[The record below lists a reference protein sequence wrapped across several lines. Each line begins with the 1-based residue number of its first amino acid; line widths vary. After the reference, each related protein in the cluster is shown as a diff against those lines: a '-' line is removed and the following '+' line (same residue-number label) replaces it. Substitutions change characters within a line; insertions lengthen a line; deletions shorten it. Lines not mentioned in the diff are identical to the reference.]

1 DVAGN
6 VVGGVGGWT
15 GLVDFGRRSVELTPG
30 MDAGE
35 GALSRRWDGLVKLG
49 WRTPLEGL
57 RLETSGLLLD
67 ERQRWRSG
75 QLYHFADN
83 RQWSGRLGAVWER
96 GRHRLSP
103 TFYATAFD
111 HLSRQAT
118 SDVPVD
124 GTGERETQRLVEGE
138 VVYAL
143 TLGDVAF
150 DAGLEA
156 RRESVWSDRV
166 AGGRRETTL
175 LEAYVQTPLTL
186 GALQLVPG
194 VRYSR

>member
-1 DVAGN
+1 
-6 VVGGVGGWT
+6 
-15 GLVDFGRRSVELTPG
+15 
-30 MDAGE
+30 
-35 GALSRRWDGLVKLG
+35 
-49 WRTPLEGL
+49 
-57 RLETSGLLLD
+57 
-67 ERQRWRSG
+67 
-75 QLYHFADN
+75 FADN

-111 HLSRQAT
+111 HPSRQAT

-138 VVYAL
+138 VVDAL
-143 TLGDVAF
+143 TLGDVAC
-150 DAGLEA
+150 DAGPEA
-156 RRESVWSDRV
+156 RRESVRSDRV

-194 VRYSR
+194 VRYSRSDPWGTHWSPRLAAMYRPARRLALRASAG